1 MIVCDWNGQ
10 QIKTPRDLLIQGW
23 HEYDLSNTF
32 ISGILGS
39 QPQLVPIFSAR
50 HVRKR
55 QPLVQRCLSLGT
67 PKDPTSQWKWKAQ
80 GPKTSE
86 DWLVWFVL
94 FFFFFGAGS
103 LRVGTATQDETDETT
118 RIEEMLKDETLRSC
132 KMLGGMDNC
141 VQSNRFFWSFP
152 ILSGVWS
159 WNLSIPGFDNW
170 FSVALELPDIR

>member
-1 MIVCDWNGQ
+1 MNMIYQTLSFREFWGPSPNLSPFFRLAMSEKGSLWSKDALAWELQKILQANGNG
-10 QIKTPRDLLIQGW
+10 KHKDR
-23 HEYDLSNTF
+23 
-32 ISGILGS
+32 
-39 QPQLVPIFSAR
+39 R
-50 HVRKR
+50 H
-55 QPLVQRCLSLGT
+55 
-67 PKDPTSQWKWKAQ
+67 
-80 GPKTSE
+80 PKTGWCGSCC
-86 DWLVWFVL
+86 